1 MSETKTNEPVK
12 QEGEFSLK
20 GKSKKPKQLGD
31 KNQEIT
37 KVNLKE
43 PLVDLPADV
52 TKVVIPKEEL
62 KKQDDAI
69 QDKSSESGVLRAE
82 ESKLGLQEVGQG
94 DEGSAKDDKEEFTQL
109 QEITDEEVKQTVKE
123 VKEAVRDEKVL
134 GKPLPENI
142 EKLVSFM
149 EDTGGTVED
158 YVRLNADYSTIG
170 ENALIKE
177 YYRKTKPYLESED
190 IDLMLEDYDY
200 DEDLD
205 EDRDIRK
212 KKIAFKEEVAKAKSF
227 LEETKSK
234 YYDEIKLRPGV
245 TQDQQKAMDFFNRYN
260 EDQETA
266 IKQHEDFKSKTNNYF
281 NDEFKGFEFD
291 VSGKKFRYGVQD
303 PSKLA
308 EDQSNINNFVGKFLN
323 KEGEVTDTKGYHK
336 ALFMASNADTIINHF
351 YEQGKSDATKDIIGK
366 SKNPS
371 TDVRQPAKTGFI
383 NGLKVK
389 SVSAQDSSKL
399 RIKTKKFN

>member
-1 MSETKTNEPVK
+1 MSETKTNEPAK
-12 QEGEFSLK
+12 QEGDFSLK
-20 GKSKKPKQLGD
+20 GKSKKPKQLIS
-31 KNQEIT
+31 KTQEIT
-37 KVNLKE
+37 KVSIKE
-43 PLVDLPADV
+43 PLIDVPTGV
-52 TKVVIPKEEL
+52 TKVVIPSDEL
-62 KKQDDAI
+62 KQNEDAI
-69 QDKSSESGVLRAE
+69 QKQSSESGVLRTE
-82 ESKLGLQEVGQG
+82 QSKLGLQEVGQG
-94 DEGSAKDDKEEFTQL
+94 DEEPAKNDKEEFTQL
-109 QEITDEEVKQTVKE
+109 QEITDEDVKQTVKE
-123 VKEAVRDEKVL
+123 IKEAVRDEKVL

-158 YVRLNADYSTIG
+158 YVRLNADYSTIS
-170 ENALIKE
+170 EDALIKE

-190 IDLMLEDYDY
+190 IDLMLEDYEY

-291 VSGKKFRYGVQD
+291 VSGKKFRYGVAD

-323 KEGEVTDTKGYHK
+323 KEGEVTDAKGYHK

-351 YEQGKSDATKDIIGK
+351 YEQGKSDATKDIVGK

-371 TDVRQPAKTGFI
+371 TQARQTAQTGFV

-389 SVSAQDSSKL
+389 SISSLDSSKL

>member
-1 MSETKTNEPVK
+1 MLETKTNEPAK
-12 QEGEFSLK
+12 QEGDFSLK
-20 GKSKKPKQLGD
+20 GKSKKPKQLIS
-31 KNQEIT
+31 KTQEIT
-37 KVNLKE
+37 KVSIKE
-43 PLVDLPADV
+43 PLIDVPTGV
-52 TKVVIPKEEL
+52 TKVVIPSDEL
-62 KKQDDAI
+62 KQNEDAI
-69 QDKSSESGVLRAE
+69 QKQSSESGVLRTE
-82 ESKLGLQEVGQG
+82 QSKLGLQEVGQG
-94 DEGSAKDDKEEFTQL
+94 DEESAKNDKEEFTQL
-109 QEITDEEVKQTVKE
+109 QEITDEDVKQTVKE
-123 VKEAVRDEKVL
+123 IKEAVRDEKVL

-190 IDLMLEDYDY
+190 IDLMLEDYQY

-291 VSGKKFRYGVQD
+291 VSGKKFRYGVAD

-323 KEGEVTDTKGYHK
+323 KEGEVTDAKGYHK

-351 YEQGKSDATKDIIGK
+351 YEQGKSDATKDIVGK

-371 TDVRQPAKTGFI
+371 TQARQTAQTGFV

-389 SVSAQDSSKL
+389 SISSLDSSKL